1 MMERLEKF
9 IQRLSYWLFWIGGV
23 ALVGMLALT
32 VGDIIGIK
40 LLSRPIPGGIEMV
53 AFLGAVV
60 TAFAIAHTQV
70 LRGHIQVEFVV
81 MHVPQR
87 LQAVLAALTSLLSL
101 IFFSLLAWR
110 SYDFGRVLQVTG
122 EVSMTQKIPIHP
134 FVYGIAFCSVVVS
147 LLLLTEFLRA
157 LVEAVKK

>member
-1 MMERLEKF
+1 MMERLERF
-9 IQRLSYWLFWIGGV
+9 IQRISRWLYWIGGA

-32 VGDIIGIK
+32 VGDIVGIK
-40 LLSRPIPGGIEMV
+40 VLSRPIPGGIEMV

-70 LRGHIQVEFVV
+70 MRGHIQVEFVV
-81 MHVPQR
+81 MRLPGR

-101 IFFSLLAWR
+101 IFFGLLAWR
-110 SYDFGRVLQVTG
+110 SYDFGRVLQITG
-122 EVSMTQKIPIHP
+122 EVSMTQKIPFHP

-157 LVEAVKK
+157 LVKVVKK